1 MFKINLN
8 TFKFCRTATLIMKT
22 KFLGEII
29 VEDQLY
35 AFPVKNRTNF

>member
-8 TFKFCRTATLIMKT
+8 TFKFNKNFNTIHENKV
-22 KFLGEII
+22 LGKII

-35 AFPVKNRTNF
+35 AVPIKYE